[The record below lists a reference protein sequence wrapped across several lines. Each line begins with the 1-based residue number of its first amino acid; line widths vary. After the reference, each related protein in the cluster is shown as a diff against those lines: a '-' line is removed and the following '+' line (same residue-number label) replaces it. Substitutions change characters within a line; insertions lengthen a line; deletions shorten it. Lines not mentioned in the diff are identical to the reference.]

1 MYIQTTKQENE
12 LEKILIVNDIVPNR
26 LKIGYDWKIIFENK
40 FEDIEDFE
48 LFCISV
54 AKDIF
59 IREFQDKEGFYK
71 NIEEHTEDSNEEDS
85 DEEDEEDEDS
95 DEEDFDGFDFIYKGL
110 EYLFNVIADK
120 QLKNNKK

>member
-54 AKDIF
+54 ANIQKTQMKKTQMKKMKKMKTQMKKILMGLILFIKD
-59 IREFQDKEGFYK
+59 
-71 NIEEHTEDSNEEDS
+71 
-85 DEEDEEDEDS
+85 
-95 DEEDFDGFDFIYKGL
+95 
-110 EYLFNVIADK
+110 
-120 QLKNNKK
+120 